1 MNYGH
6 KYFEDTLFER
16 DKLIKDKLND
26 CNRLKNQLND
36 LQLDYDYLSKH
47 FDEKSSELDQ
57 VKSNY
62 EDLLQLY
69 SIKKTGKAAA
79 FSNDNS
85 INTLIWFFIVE
96 LDEIECNQSH
106 ANDEKN
112 EEKKAKHLKNEL
124 QQKES
129 IILEKERFIQKLQAQ
144 ISIIE
149 LNRNENEELKNSD
162 ISLIAKL
169 KDNYEI
175 DLKNLKGEPRLS
187 IQSRF
192 RYDLYQS

>member
-1 MNYGH
+1 LNYGH